1 MNILQIQSA
10 LTKLDDNQLK
20 QEMLS
25 PGMAPQ
31 FLVLSEMQRRQE
43 IRRGGQKGPPP
54 PQTTLKDEA
63 IAQTGAP
70 PPPPQGIAALPE
82 GAAAAQGVQGFAGGG
97 PVTAGRYF
105 VRDGVAYDLEALDPY
120 ERQQLLSG
128 HDITAGA
135 PGSPATLGPARS
147 RDELLPAYFR
157 DRVPPSE
164 TYVPPDPN
172 SILQGGLLPPYFNNR
187 ARPDTG
193 TLPIEENPPGNAYR
207 QRELQVDAAGRA
219 PYQPAMPAGTLD
231 AQSAE
236 AGGAP
241 VAPSSGRSQWGLTGT
256 GMSSRYPSTAGARNL
271 SDEAS
276 GRPVGL
282 PALVAARDP
291 DAPETVPLAQAR
303 RSTGSGPVPDISS
316 ISDRDL
322 LSYWRSFQPSQL
334 GIRSAA
340 SSPFSLTEIE
350 MERAR
355 RAPAGSRPVTSNR
368 QFAGTGE
375 EGSAPSPAPTVT
387 AGGTTPAISAP
398 APEASAGLPSLR
410 TRPAPSEVDAAL
422 AAMPKYPATRTAAL
436 IESGLGANTNH
447 GGSFKGFLGVGDA
460 MWKDYRDR
468 LSLKESDRENPE
480 AQRRIYESFTEDQRK
495 LNPKATDGDVY
506 TAWAMGPAA
515 ARAAR
520 AAPDSDAYATYA
532 RLTSKEQ
539 ADKAFST
546 NPGLLQPGR
555 TNAETLAAY
564 RARYALAERG
574 DTIPAGRGPDG
585 TEIRVAPPGSG
596 AAAVAGDS
604 TTPLAFSVKGSDPT
618 VGGEKGPRTYEDYLA
633 TAGST
638 RPDRFAGS
646 EDEARRLFG
655 GSAAEERKNAVNLG
669 LMEAG
674 LRIMGSNS
682 PRLAGALS
690 EGGIA
695 GLQTYRQGLEAARKD
710 EKEGFGARMGIA
722 AARSRQ
728 DDTAAHIAGQLY
740 QTDTQAATARAT
752 NATQM
757 AGHRLT
763 ADTQLQVA
771 GMTARS
777 QELLQRAHQY
787 ATDNPAAKVALQYA
801 LSLPPGPDR
810 DLALQAVGKTGQ
822 TDYYNAQAKLAVQRE
837 YETRLQAIE
846 ARYKPDP
853 QKDFLVKPEDLTKR
867 AATRRQEI
875 DALNKR
881 FAALYP
887 DHFAGMA
894 DTDAAAPAAAVG
906 AYDPKTRSTVR
917 Y

>member
-63 IAQTGAP
+63 MAQTGAPP

-82 GAAAAQGVQGFAGGG
+82 GAETAQGVQGFAGGG
-97 PVTAGRYF
+97 AVSGGRYF
-105 VRDGVAYDLEALDPY
+105 VRDGVAYDLEALSDQ

-187 ARPDTG
+187 TRPV
-193 TLPIEENPPGNAYR
+193 EEPSPGSAYR
-207 QRELQVDAAGRA
+207 QHEADITAAGRA
-219 PYQPAMPAGTLD
+219 PYQPAMAAGTLD

-241 VAPSSGRSQWGLTGT
+241 VAPPSGRSQWGLTGT

-282 PALVAARDP
+282 PALAAARAP
-291 DAPETVPLAQAR
+291 DEVPETPRAR
-303 RSTGSGPVPDISS
+303 RSDGGSGPVPDISS

-340 SSPFSLTEIE
+340 SSPFSLAEVE

-355 RAPAGSRPVTSNR
+355 RAPAGSRPVTSNQ

-375 EGSAPSPAPTVT
+375 EGSVPRPAPIVT
-387 AGGTTPAISAP
+387 ASGTTPRD
-398 APEASAGLPSLR
+398 PEAAPGSTPRQSQPETGLPSLR
-410 TRPAPSEVDAAL
+410 NRPSPSEVDAAL

-436 IESGLGANTNH
+436 IESGLGANTDH
-447 GGSFKGFLGVGDA
+447 GGSFKGILGIGKD

-468 LSLKESDRENPE
+468 LGLKESDRENPE
-480 AQRRIYESFTEDQRK
+480 AQRRVYESFTEDQRK
-495 LNPKATDGDVY
+495 LNPKATDADVY

-520 AAPDSDAYATYA
+520 NAPDADAYATYA
-532 RLTSKEQ
+532 RLTSKDQ

-546 NPGLLQPGR
+546 NPGLLQLGR
-555 TNAETLAAY
+555 SNADTLAAY
-564 RARYALAERG
+564 RGRYALAERG
-574 DTIPAGRGPDG
+574 DTVPAGRGPDG

-604 TTPLAFSVKGSDPT
+604 TAPVTFSRKDSDPT
-618 VGGEKGPRTYEDYLA
+618 GGDKGPRTFEDYMNSA
-633 TAGST
+633 RG
-638 RPDRFAGS
+638 PDRFAGS

-655 GSAAEERKNAVNLG
+655 GNAAEERKNAVNFG

-682 PRLAGALS
+682 PRLAGAIS

-695 GLQTYRQGLEAARKD
+695 GLQTYRQGLEAARRD

-722 AARSRQ
+722 AARARQ
-728 DDTAAHIAGQLY
+728 DDTAAHTGATLY
-740 QTDTQAATARAT
+740 SADSQAASARGN
-752 NATQM
+752 NATTLRAAEIGAD
-757 AGHRLT
+757 AGIRGHEISAGASRE
-763 ADTQLQVA
+763 VA
-771 GMTARS
+771 GI
-777 QELLQRAHQY
+777 
-787 ATDNPAAKVALQYA
+787 NAAVHREGYA
-801 LSLPPGPDR
+801 LSDPLR
-810 DLALQAVGKTGQ
+810 VAEWVRAAKTPEEFQ
-822 TDYYNAQAKLAVQRE
+822 Q
-837 YETRLQAIE
+837 RLQAAGRDRLGVDAASRRPQLLASFNVEDSRLRDDFGPKKEEQFLPPEQKAIK
-846 ARYKPDP
+846 ARERAEG
-853 QKDFLVKPEDLTKR
+853 LR
-867 AATRRQEI
+867 AARQELI
-875 DALNKR
+875 RRYTRLDPEL
-881 FAALYP
+881 FGP
-887 DHFAGMA
+887 DVQ
-894 DTDAAAPAAAVG
+894 AAPAVPA
-906 AYDPKTRSTVR
+906 DPNNPLGLPR
-917 Y
+917 

>member
-63 IAQTGAP
+63 MAQTGAPP

-82 GAAAAQGVQGFAGGG
+82 GAETAQGVQGFAGGG
-97 PVTAGRYF
+97 AVSGGRYF
-105 VRDGVAYDLEALDPY
+105 VRDGVAYDLEALSDQ

-187 ARPDTG
+187 TRPV
-193 TLPIEENPPGNAYR
+193 EEPSPGSAYR
-207 QRELQVDAAGRA
+207 QREADITAAGRA
-219 PYQPAMPAGTLD
+219 PYQPAMAAGTLD

-241 VAPSSGRSQWGLTGT
+241 VAPPSGRSQWGLTGT

-282 PALVAARDP
+282 PALAAARAP
-291 DAPETVPLAQAR
+291 DEVPETPRAR
-303 RSTGSGPVPDISS
+303 RSDGGSGPVPDISS

-355 RAPAGSRPVTSNR
+355 RAPAGSRPVTSNQ

-375 EGSAPSPAPTVT
+375 EGSVPRPAPIVT
-387 AGGTTPAISAP
+387 ASGTTPRD
-398 APEASAGLPSLR
+398 PEAAPGSTPRQSQPETGLPSLR
-410 TRPAPSEVDAAL
+410 NRPSPSEVDAAL

-436 IESGLGANTNH
+436 IESGLGANTDH
-447 GGSFKGFLGVGDA
+447 GGSFKGILGIGKD

-468 LSLKESDRENPE
+468 LGLKESDRENPE
-480 AQRRIYESFTEDQRK
+480 AQRRVYESFTEDQRK
-495 LNPKATDGDVY
+495 LNPKATDADVY

-520 AAPDSDAYATYA
+520 NAPDADAYATYA
-532 RLTSKEQ
+532 RLTSKDQ

-546 NPGLLQPGR
+546 NPGLLQLGR
-555 TNAETLAAY
+555 SNADTLAAY
-564 RARYALAERG
+564 RGRYALAERG
-574 DTIPAGRGPDG
+574 DIVPAGRGPDG

-596 AAAVAGDS
+596 AAAVAGNS
-604 TTPLAFSVKGSDPT
+604 KSPVLV
-618 VGGEKGPRTYEDYLA
+618 PRTDSGDTPDFDQSLRRA
-633 TAGST
+633 RSAL
-638 RPDRFAGS
+638 PDRLAGS
-646 EDEARRLFG
+646 EDEARQLFG
-655 GSAAEERKNAVNLG
+655 GSAAEHRKDAVNLG

-674 LRIMGSNS
+674 LRIMGSTS
-682 PRLAGALS
+682 PRLAGAIS

-722 AARSRQ
+722 AARAHQ
-728 DDTAAHIAGQLY
+728 DDAAVRAAGQLY
-740 QTDTQAATARAT
+740 GTDSQAATARGN
-752 NATQM
+752 NATQLAAANLTGQYSL
-757 AGHRLT
+757 AGHQVT
-763 ADTQLQVA
+763 ADTQREVA
-771 GMTARS
+771 NINAGVHREGYDRS
-777 QELLQRAHQY
+777 DPLRVAEWVMAAPTPEEYQR
-787 ATDNPAAKVALQYA
+787 
-801 LSLPPGPDR
+801 
-810 DLALQAVGKTGQ
+810 
-822 TDYYNAQAKLAVQRE
+822 
-837 YETRLQAIE
+837 RLQASGRDRLGLGGGTHDHQLIASFNTE
-846 ARYKPDP
+846 DSRLRDDFRLKKEDQFLSPEQKAAKQQDLDRQYKAARQELIARYARLSPTA
-853 QKDFLVKPEDLTKR
+853 F
-867 AATRRQEI
+867 
-875 DALNKR
+875 
-881 FAALYP
+881 
-887 DHFAGMA
+887 GA
-894 DTDAAAPAAAVG
+894 DVQAAPAAPAAPVG
-906 AYDPKTRSTVR
+906 AYDPTTRSIVR
-917 Y
+917 